1 VLAAVSGSLLPS
13 CPWRVAL
20 DSRVFTR
27 PAIQPYR
34 SKTES
39 PLLSLRPPSENAA
52 HRAAAAP
59 FPTEVVRDSTGSSRE
74 VSSPSAFPRPG
85 QRHEIVIELPT
96 LDRPPPSGFLDLMAS
111 SSAPDL
117 LALFH
122 ARSAP
127 GVLPSELCSSRA
139 AVRRLRRR
147 CPPVVGA
154 FLRPARAPTRCRGCR
169 STAPNPRAPMVGGPL
184 RRPSP
189 SGLCSTRESTT
200 SDWLFR
206 PPRARSSPGLLPFRV
221 FPLAGIARPSPCA
234 PLMRFPAWAQASARD
249 LCRVFLPGEIGL
261 SLSRLPTLLGF
272 ATS

>member
-1 VLAAVSGSLLPS
+1 VLAAVLGSLLPS
-13 CPWRVAL
+13 CPQRVAP

-27 PAIQPYR
+27 PAIRPYR
-34 SKTES
+34 GKTES

-59 FPTEVVRDSTGSSRE
+59 FPTEIVRGNTGSSRE
-74 VSSPSAFPRPG
+74 VSSPSAFPRPR
-85 QRHEIVIELPT
+85 QRHEKVTEHPT
-96 LDRPPPSGFLDLMAS
+96 LDRPTPSGFLDLLAS

-154 FLRPARAPTRCRGCR
+154 ILRPVRAPARRRRCK
-169 STAPNPRAPMVGGPL
+169 STAPNSRAPMMDGTSK
-184 RRPSP
+184 RPSP
-189 SGLCSTRESTT
+189 SGLYSARESAT
-200 SDWLFR
+200 SVWLFR
-206 PPRARSSPGLLPFRV
+206 PPRARSSLGIVPFRV
-221 FPLAGIARPSPCA
+221 LPLAGMARPSPCA
-234 PLMRFPAWAQASARD
+234 PLLRFPAWAQASARD
-249 LCRVFLPGEIGL
+249 LYRVFLPGEIGL